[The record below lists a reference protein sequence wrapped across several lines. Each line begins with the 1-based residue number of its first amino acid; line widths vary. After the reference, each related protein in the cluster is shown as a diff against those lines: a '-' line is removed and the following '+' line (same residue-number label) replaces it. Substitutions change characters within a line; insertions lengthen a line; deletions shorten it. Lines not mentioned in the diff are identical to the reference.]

1 MIEVTTSLAL
11 LLAVTWPLLLAV
23 GLAFGAT
30 RSVALRL
37 VPWAALPALATVA
50 TLADTGLRL
59 PGAMLG
65 SALVLD
71 GMGRVFL
78 LLSAFLWLA
87 TGLLARPQLH
97 NAGANRFAVL
107 QLLAMTGAFGL
118 ALAADALLF
127 FTAATLA
134 GYALYGLLVHEANV
148 SAQKAGRV
156 LVVLLVVSDL
166 LVFEL
171 LLMLGQAAGSVD
183 FPSLRQAFVDSGNQ
197 GLMLGLLIV
206 GFGIKTGVVG
216 VHFWLA
222 PVFVTSVT
230 AVRPALIS
238 FIFSAGLLGWLR
250 LLPLGDIH
258 DIHWTGAGAVLQWL
272 AWVTLGYAVF
282 VGLLQ
287 AHFRSVLAYT
297 AIALS
302 GFWVATLGSALL
314 YPQAWNG
321 MAESTHAAV
330 LQSGFAL
337 AALLLLDWRTGGC
350 APAWL
355 RRISTGVMWLA
366 TFLLA
371 AAPVGITGSLA
382 KVDGMAAVQMSC
394 ATAAIAFLVIR
405 GLLLIGPPGQGAR
418 DMSTS
423 LYVMQQPAQAPT
435 TTSLLVAGGL
445 AAAALLA
452 AAYNLA
458 GLSLS
463 ELLRPAMVVSA
474 AALVAWLSAE
484 RRVPRLT
491 TLPPGDLLVPIS
503 RGLSQALTF
512 VRRLAD
518 EQLPRWC
525 DAWLVSLGRPWSNV
539 DWWGMV
545 ERIDF
550 GLTRWRTVL
559 VVLLLLG
566 LMVAWC
572 GRNG

>member
-50 TLADTGLRL
+50 MLADTGLRL

-97 NAGANRFAVL
+97 DAGANRFAVL
-107 QLLAMTGAFGL
+107 LLLAMTGAFGL

-287 AHFRSVLAYT
+287 AHFRSVLAYA

-366 TFLLA
+366 T
-371 AAPVGITGSLA
+371 
-382 KVDGMAAVQMSC
+382 
-394 ATAAIAFLVIR
+394 
-405 GLLLIGPPGQGAR
+405 LLIGGRTRGHHWIPGEGRWHGGGADVLCDGCHR
-418 DMSTS
+418 LPCHSRPAADWSP
-423 LYVMQQPAQAPT
+423 QPGCSRHEYFPVRHAATRASAHDNVP
-435 TTSLLVAGGL
+435 AGGRG
-445 AAAALLA
+445 AGGSG
-452 AAYNLA
+452 LA
-458 GLSLS
+458 GCGIQPGRAITFRTVAS
-463 ELLRPAMVVSA
+463 RHGGVSCRA
-474 AALVAWLSAE
+474 GSVAE
-484 RRVPRLT
+484 R
-491 TLPPGDLLVPIS
+491 
-503 RGLSQALTF
+503 
-512 VRRLAD
+512 
-518 EQLPRWC
+518 
-525 DAWLVSLGRPWSNV
+525 
-539 DWWGMV
+539 
-545 ERIDF
+545 
-550 GLTRWRTVL
+550 
-559 VVLLLLG
+559 
-566 LMVAWC
+566 
-572 GRNG
+572 